1 MSVMGFRARRLIAFV
16 SSEVCSQFAWEPKGS
31 RFAMVTTNEPN
42 AILPPGQLPK
52 NNVDIYH
59 IDAKKGD
66 YRLLRE
72 YSESFRVCWY

>member
-1 MSVMGFRARRLIAFV
+1 
-16 SSEVCSQFAWEPKGS
+16 
-31 RFAMVTTNEPN
+31 MVTTNEPN